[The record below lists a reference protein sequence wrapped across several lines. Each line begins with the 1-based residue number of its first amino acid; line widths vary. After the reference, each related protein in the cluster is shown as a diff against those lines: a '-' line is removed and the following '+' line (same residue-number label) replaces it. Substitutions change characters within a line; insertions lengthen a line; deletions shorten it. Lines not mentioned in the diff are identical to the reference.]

1 MGEWREDPELR
12 ELGRE
17 LRERLGGEFR
27 GEAEESERAAAV
39 AAARARSLAD
49 IAATLRSRGDLVAVS
64 MRRRSFTGTIVH
76 VGTDFLTLRTPGGL
90 AHCSLDRPVLLRVVA
105 RGQSGGI
112 GPGPGPATFR
122 ARLLELEL
130 DGHEVE
136 LGGVLLELQRGR
148 IRVVGR
154 DHIVFRAADGEECYV
169 ALSALDFVAC
179 HGPGCVAGAGGREAI

>member
-17 LRERLGGEFR
+17 LRERLGEEFR

-39 AAARARSLAD
+39 AAARGRSLAD
-49 IAATLRSRGDLVAVS
+49 IAATLRSRGDVVTVT
-64 MRRRSFTGTIVH
+64 MRRRSFTGIIVH

-90 AHCSLDRPVLLRVVA
+90 AHCSLDRPVTLRVVG

-112 GPGPGPATFR
+112 APGRGPGTFR

-130 DGHEVE
+130 AGHEVE
-136 LGGVLLELQRGR
+136 LGGVLLEVQRGR
-148 IRVVGR
+148 IGVVGR
-154 DHIVFRAADGEECYV
+154 DHIVFRAADGEECYL

-179 HGPGCVAGAGGREAI
+179 HGRDRAAGAGGREAI